1 MSSGE
6 RSFSHWR
13 DLFLLILCNL
23 MFGAQ
28 YPAMKMAVIDFGPVL
43 LSLLTLLLGALC
55 LVPFYILEK
64 KSEAGQARLCD
75 LLRGKNL
82 FPFLMVT
89 VAGLL
94 PGSVVL
100 AWGIERSLASNAA
113 LLTLMIPIF
122 TALLAAMVRKERMS
136 RWRWI
141 SFFLGVSGAA
151 LSSGI
156 KWGSVNV
163 FNSTYLLGNA
173 LILTGCAGSAFT
185 NVFSKGLL
193 ERYRPVRLLVGSYF
207 FTSFLCL
214 ILLFCLEPV
223 NWNAFASF
231 SLQTWV
237 GLAILGMF
245 PFGLAMVIFF
255 RVLTRLEVTQVSLSI
270 YLLPFF
276 GVLLSAL
283 ILKER
288 ITPHAIMGGIL
299 VLIGTTLILLKD
311 RMD

>member
-1 MSSGE
+1 MSSGGK
-6 RSFSHWR
+6 SFSHWR
-13 DLFLLILCNL
+13 DLFLLLLCNL

-28 YPAMKMAVIDFGPVL
+28 YPAMKMAVIDFGPPL
-43 LSLLTLLLGALC
+43 LSLMTLLLGALC
-55 LVPFYILEK
+55 LVPFYLLET
-64 KSEAGQARLCD
+64 KSNTGQERIYN

-141 SFFLGVSGAA
+141 SFFLGVTGAA
-151 LSSGI
+151 LSSEI
-156 KWGSVNV
+156 QWGSVNV
-163 FNSTYLLGNA
+163 FNSTYLVGNA
-173 LILTGCAGSAFT
+173 LILIGCAGSAFT

-193 ERYRPVRLLVGSYF
+193 ERFRPVRLLIGSYC
-207 FTSFLCL
+207 FTAFLCL
-214 ILLFCLEPV
+214 LLSLESV
-223 NWNAFASF
+223 NWRTF
-231 SLQTWV
+231 SSVSLRTWI

>member
-1 MSSGE
+1 
-6 RSFSHWR
+6 
-13 DLFLLILCNL
+13 
-23 MFGAQ
+23 
-28 YPAMKMAVIDFGPVL
+28 
-43 LSLLTLLLGALC
+43 
-55 LVPFYILEK
+55 
-64 KSEAGQARLCD
+64 
-75 LLRGKNL
+75 
-82 FPFLMVT
+82 MVT

-100 AWGIERSLASNAA
+100 SWGIERSLASNAA

-122 TALLAAMVRKERMS
+122 TAFLAAAVRKEKMS

-141 SFFLGVSGAA
+141 SFVLGVSGAA
-151 LSSGI
+151 LSSEI
-156 KWGSVNV
+156 RWGDLHVI
-163 FNSTYLLGNA
+163 NSSYLLGNA
-173 LILTGCAGSAFT
+173 LILVGCAGSAFT

-193 ERYRPVRLLVGSYF
+193 ERFRPVRLLVGSYL
-207 FTSFLCL
+207 FTALLCL
-214 ILLFCLEPV
+214 ILLFGLEPV
-223 NWNAFASF
+223 SWSALSGL
-231 SLQTWV
+231 SIRTWI

-283 ILKER
+283 TLRER
-288 ITPHAIMGGIL
+288 ISSNAIVGDIF
-299 VLIGTTLILLKD
+299 VLSGTAIIMLKD